1 MVADA
6 SRVLRTELRG
16 TIQHIAMRGGGDN
29 RGQPVGFGDMECG
42 AKDIADNPKDCMYY
56 LYYFISVDGEG
67 EGVVCNPSMMRTDM
81 YEALYS

>member
-29 RGQPVGFGDMECG
+29 RGQPVRFGDMECG
-42 AKDIADNPKDCMYY
+42 AKDISDTPKDYMHY
-56 LYYFISVDGEG
+56 LYYCIRLRREG
-67 EGVVCNPSMMRTDM
+67 EGVDCNPSMM
-81 YEALYS
+81 